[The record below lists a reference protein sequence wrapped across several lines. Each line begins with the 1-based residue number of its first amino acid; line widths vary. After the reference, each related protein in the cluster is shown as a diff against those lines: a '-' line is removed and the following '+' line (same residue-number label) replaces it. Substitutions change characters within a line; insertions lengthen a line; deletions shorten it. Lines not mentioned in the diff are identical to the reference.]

1 MTHGLEKQV
10 YIYSLDTSA
19 FYNKKEHEIHKKL
32 FKVRLHKDKIK
43 NNVSVSKEQKKI
55 TQKMISKLKGKL
67 QNSFDNFGNIRN
79 LRVDALKESNVISV
93 FDSVLTRTLNI
104 NENELSTDIIVVRA
118 FHYKVLESLIEKGF
132 KYNGEKYI
140 YFSSSAGQIRNKKG
154 VFIKKTLWDKYHLTL
169 TCGLTVEDINNN
181 GGINLNKYQSYLAL
195 INSATAEWN
204 DFDISKAIVVDDLET
219 NVNGMVDYIDRDTYK
234 VTRKEMSIPIEHSD
248 GFGMISSRKS
258 KKAFMVRLPWVKGML
273 TPVDFHKFAKKHS
286 AYIIKDIYGKEWH
299 VENDDIQ
306 VIFTRSQFKLW
317 KYYEDWQQYK
327 EMFIKYNC
335 KASKLNEEDT
345 KNGASF
351 NYQMLQSLTDISE
364 TELSNLCESTISD
377 IVEIGSNKEVML
389 RILGAT
395 DNNPRKNNFQNALS
409 IYSELLN
416 DEYSKKVIKDKKKSL
431 VKDAKS
437 GKLNINGKYTYIIP
451 DVYAFMEFHFLGIK
465 EPRGLL
471 SNGNVFCNLYDE
483 GAVDVLRS
491 PHLYREH
498 GIRNN
503 VLDENIKEWFITNG
517 IYTSVHDNLSR
528 LLQYDNDGDKA
539 LVVQDETLIEVA
551 KRNMKNDDIVP
562 LYYEMAKA
570 GAEEINSKSIYNS
583 LILAYKANIGEI
595 SNNIT
600 KIWNS
605 DNVDLNVIKWLC
617 MNGNFEIDF
626 AKTLFKPTPPD
637 HIQKII
643 SKYIKNKVP
652 KFFIYAKDKEISRV
666 EPINNSTV
674 NRLESIIPEK
684 RINFNKIAG
693 EFNYKML
700 MKNKRVNLDQEI
712 VDAYIKLDR
721 SKKWMIKKDDLK
733 SYNKL
738 YIFKVIKEE
747 LLKVNADVNYVTD
760 VLVKYCYLKRK
771 NNPKGKTT
779 LWESFGDIILLNLK
793 SNIEGT
799 IQCEVCGTRIEKYNT
814 KKYCDECAKE
824 SKRDNLRRF
833 RKKMKQNETSE
844 SLGRVSV

>member
-1 MTHGLEKQV
+1 LTNGLEKQV

-43 NNVSVSKEQKKI
+43 NDDDISKEQKKM
-55 TQKMISKLKGKL
+55 TQKMISRLKGKL
-67 QNSFDNFGNIRN
+67 QNSFDNFTNVRN
-79 LRVDALKESNVISV
+79 LRVDALKESNVISI

-104 NENELSTDIIVVRA
+104 SANELSTDIIVVRA

-132 KYNGEKYI
+132 KCNGEKYI

-154 VFIKKTLWDKYHLTL
+154 VFIKQSSWDKYHLTL
-169 TCGLTVEDINNN
+169 TCGLSVEDINNK

-204 DFDISKAIVVDDLET
+204 DFDINKAIVVDDLET
-219 NVNGMVDYIDRDTYK
+219 NVHGMVDYIDRDTYEI
-234 VTRKEMSIPIEHSD
+234 TRKEMSIPIEHSD

-273 TPVDFHKFAKKHS
+273 APVDFHKFARNNN

-306 VIFTRSQFKLW
+306 VIFTKSQFKLW
-317 KYYEDWQQYK
+317 KYYKDWQEYK
-327 EMFIKYNC
+327 DKFIKHNC

-364 TELSNLCESTISD
+364 KELSNLCESTISD
-377 IVEIGSNKEVML
+377 IVKIGSDKEVML

-395 DNNPRKNNFQNALS
+395 DNNPRKNHFQNALS
-409 IYSELLN
+409 MYPELLN

-451 DVYAFMEFHFLGIK
+451 DVYAFMEFLFLGIK

-471 SNGNVFCNLYDE
+471 SNGDVFCNLYDE

-503 VLDENIKEWFITNG
+503 VSDENMKEWYITNG
-517 IYTSVHDNLSR
+517 IYTSIHDNLSR

-539 LVVQDETLIEVA
+539 LVVQDDTLIEVA
-551 KRNMKNDDIVP
+551 QRNMKNDDIVP

-570 GAEEINSKSIYNS
+570 GAEEISSKSIYNS

-617 MNGNFEIDF
+617 MNGNFEIDY
-626 AKTLFKPTPPD
+626 AKTLFKPTPPA
-637 HIQKII
+637 HIQEII

-652 KFFIYAKDKEISRV
+652 KFFIYAKDKELDRV
-666 EPINNSTV
+666 EPVNNSTV
-674 NRLESIIPEK
+674 NRLEKIIPDK

-693 EFNYKML
+693 KFDYKML
-700 MKNKRVNLDQEI
+700 MKNKRVNIDQEI
-712 VDAYIKLDR
+712 VDTYVKLDR
-721 SKKWMIKKDDLK
+721 SKKWMIKNDDLK

-738 YIFKVIKEE
+738 YIFKIIKDE
-747 LLKVNADVNYVTD
+747 LLKVNGDVDYVTD
-760 VLVKYCYLKRK
+760 VLIKYCYLKRK
-771 NNPKGKTT
+771 NNAKGKTT

-793 SNIEGT
+793 HNIEGT
-799 IQCEVCGTRIEKYNT
+799 MQCEGCGIRVEKSNSR
-814 KKYCDECAKE
+814 KYCDGCSKKAIKE
-824 SKRDNLRRF
+824 QVRKNMVEYRMRKRAL
-833 RKKMKQNETSE
+833 
-844 SLGRVSV
+844 